1 MAVDAASLSTTKL
14 SISFGLIEPRT
25 FELLPPLEKS
35 VVERDPEVIGIPSI
49 TYRGSLLE
57 LIDPIPRT
65 RIEIPAPGAPSLE
78 TT

>member
-1 MAVDAASLSTTKL
+1 MAVEAASFKTTKL
-14 SISFGLIEPRT
+14 SISFGFIEPNT

-35 VVERDPEVIGIPSI
+35 VVERDPDVIGIPSI

-57 LIDPIPRT
+57 LIEPIPRT